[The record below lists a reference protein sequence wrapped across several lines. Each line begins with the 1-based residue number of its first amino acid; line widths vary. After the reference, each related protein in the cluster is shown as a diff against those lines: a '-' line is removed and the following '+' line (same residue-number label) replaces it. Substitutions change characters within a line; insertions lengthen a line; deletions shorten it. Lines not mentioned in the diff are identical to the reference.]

1 LALKDYYPW
10 TRYGYARG
18 AEPVV
23 YVANIRRFYNRIK
36 KEYPQLDEAAEP
48 ERLEQLPDIDVPV
61 FPGL

>member
-1 LALKDYYPW
+1 MPIIC
-10 TRYGYARG
+10 RG